1 MRALAEGCGAAG
13 GDVVPDDLAPEEHDD
28 ALVTRWRV
36 QREPRA
42 GPHHDAIEL
51 QPPTGI
57 DRMLT
62 GLVAPASVQRG
73 HRR

>member
-1 MRALAEGCGAAG
+1 MRLAATSFQHE
-13 GDVVPDDLAPEEHDD
+13 LATEEYDD

-36 QREPRA
+36 QLQLRA

-62 GLVAPASVQRG
+62 GLVAPVSVQRG